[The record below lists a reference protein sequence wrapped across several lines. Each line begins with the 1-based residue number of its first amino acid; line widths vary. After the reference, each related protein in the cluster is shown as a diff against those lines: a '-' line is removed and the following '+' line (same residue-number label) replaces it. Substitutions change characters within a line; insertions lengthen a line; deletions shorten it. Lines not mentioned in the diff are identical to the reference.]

1 MTKKPKNP
9 ELLIVTGLSGAGMSS
24 TLKALEDFNFEAFD
38 NFPLALLEPLVKNSK
53 GNDGH
58 LAVGVDSRTRGFNA
72 DAVLKAASQS
82 HAKLLFLT
90 CDENILR
97 RRFTETRRRH
107 PLAKDRP
114 VIDGI
119 RRERR
124 MLWDLQSKADIV
136 LDTSELSIH
145 DLRRILVGYF
155 GQRKKGRL
163 TLSLK
168 SFGYKYGIPREA
180 DIVMDAR
187 FLKNP
192 HWDKKLKPKT
202 GLDKK
207 VATYIE
213 SDKAYAPFLKSLK
226 AMLKP
231 LLPRYAEEGK
241 TYLTIAIGCTGGRH
255 RSVHVVETLSEWL
268 KDMGYDAHIEH
279 RDIGR

>member
-1 MTKKPKNP
+1 MTKKPKTP

-145 DLRRILVGYF
+145 DLRRILEGYF

>member
-58 LAVGVDSRTRGFNA
+58 LAVGVDSRTRGFNS

-145 DLRRILVGYF
+145 DLRRILEGYF

>member
-145 DLRRILVGYF
+145 DLRRILEGYF

-168 SFGYKYGIPREA
+168 SFGSKYGIPREA

>member
-145 DLRRILVGYF
+145 DLRRILEGYF